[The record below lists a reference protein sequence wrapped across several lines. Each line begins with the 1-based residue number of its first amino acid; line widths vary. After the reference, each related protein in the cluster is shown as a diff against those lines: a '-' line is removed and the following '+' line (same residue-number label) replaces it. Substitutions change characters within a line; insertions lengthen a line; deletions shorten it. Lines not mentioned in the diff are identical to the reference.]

1 MYVVTF
7 YSFKGGVGRTMS
19 LVNVAAELAKQGK
32 RILMVD
38 FDLEAPGLSDFEL
51 IDTSTKN
58 PGLVEFITDYV
69 NHGSVPD
76 VSKYLYKSTK
86 YEETEDRLWVMP
98 AGCQNGDYQSLF
110 SSINWQ
116 DLYQSANGYLLME
129 DLRAQWDSYLRPD
142 YVFIDSRTGYTDIA
156 GICTRQLP
164 DAVCLLFTP
173 NKQNLTGLTK
183 ITAEIKA
190 QDELP
195 GLRKPKLH
203 FVASNIP
210 SLEDDEDVLKKAL
223 GNFSRQLEYI
233 KPSAIIHHYNS
244 FALINEAVFTIE
256 YPKNPLAIEYKLL
269 ADEITRGN
277 FQDRSTAIY
286 FLRSVIKQSTDRSDE
301 FSAKEVD
308 QKLTQFEIDFSNDA
322 EVLFWMSRARR
333 ALGSLEESEILLDA
347 AIQNGLNTSTGFLDR
362 AIIRF
367 NQDIDRD
374 EDAIWA
380 DLKHIL
386 KMESNVLP
394 SELLWTLKL
403 ASRLGHGSS
412 SEVLSA
418 PSIKSLQSEDLL
430 YLAEKLSDS
439 RRSANL
445 TIDILSSALAE
456 DRIEP
461 QYLDDAYNSL
471 GMVLIAIGDLDKAS
485 EIFSKTT
492 DFYTDTAELTAT
504 FNYAMARYWV
514 GDSNAEE
521 YFRRVIRLI
530 NTETANIDAN
540 YLQCL
545 SFCNF
550 AVGQK
555 MEAYRLLEIAE
566 TKVNE
571 QSGPVFSCWRYLEV
585 SPKKFKEDLLE
596 MKNLYDGKSVAPIF
610 CKQNLPKEIT

>member
-32 RILMVD
+32 RVLMVD

-51 IDTSTKN
+51 IPNVTKT
-58 PGLVEFITDYV
+58 PGLVEFITDYIK
-69 NHGSVPD
+69 HGSVPD
-76 VSKYLYKSTK
+76 VSEYIYKSTK

-116 DLYQSANGYLLME
+116 DLYQNESGYLLME
-129 DLRAQWDSYLRPD
+129 DLRAQWDKYLHPD

-190 QDELP
+190 QNELP

-210 SLEDDEDVLKKAL
+210 SLEDDENVLKKAL

-244 FALINEAVFTIE
+244 FALINEAVFTIQ
-256 YPKNPLAIEYKLL
+256 YPKNPLSNEYKVL
-269 ADEITRGN
+269 ADEITREN
-277 FQDRSTAIY
+277 FQDRDTVIN
-286 FLRSVIKQSTDRSDE
+286 FLRSVIKQSADRSDE
-301 FSAKEVD
+301 LSAKEVD
-308 QKLTQFEIDFSNDA
+308 AKLTKFEIDFSTDA
-322 EVLFWMSRARR
+322 EILFWMSRARR
-333 ALGSLEESEILLDA
+333 ALGSLEDCEILLDA
-347 AIQNGLNTSTGFLDR
+347 AIQNGLNTPRGYLDR

-367 NQDIDRD
+367 NQHVDRD
-374 EDAIWA
+374 EVAIWS
-380 DLKHIL
+380 DLKKIL
-386 KMESNVLP
+386 QMEGNVLP

-403 ASRLGHGSS
+403 SSRLGHGSS

-418 PSIKSLQSEDLL
+418 PAIKSLKSEDLI
-430 YLAEKLSDS
+430 YLAEKLNYS
-439 RRSANL
+439 RSSANL
-445 TIDILSSALAE
+445 TVDLISSALFE
-456 DRIEP
+456 NRIDHE
-461 QYLDDAYNSL
+461 YLDDAYNLL
-471 GMVLIAIGDLDKAS
+471 GIVFISIGELDKAS
-485 EIFSKTT
+485 EILSKTT
-492 DFYTDTAELTAT
+492 GFYSGEAGVSTI
-504 FNYAMARYWV
+504 FNYAMAKYWS
-514 GDSNAEE
+514 GDQNYKEFFA
-521 YFRRVIRLI
+521 RVTREIS
-530 NTETANIDAN
+530 TEIAMNNAN

-545 SFCNF
+545 SFSYF
-550 AVGQK
+550 VVGEIQK
-555 MEAYRLLEIAE
+555 ACELLSVAE
-566 TKVNE
+566 KKVNE
-571 QSGPVFSCWRYLEV
+571 QSGPIFSCWRYLEV
-585 SPKKFKEDLLE
+585 NSAKFKEDLIE
-596 MKNLYDGKSVAPIF
+596 MKKLYGGMPLTPIF
-610 CKQNLPKEIT
+610 NINK